1 MLLHG
6 VVQSLGLSSYLPDS
20 NLSFRSSTY
29 QTSAVWC
36 WCDGCAAVVVSVVND
51 VHQLPRLRQE
61 GSDLPIVPAADN
73 GSTIG
78 HETYRKRLYIRHLNP
93 QEFLSASRVPDS
105 NIVHGTRGKQFTISF
120 WVCQVIYSTIMASVP
135 QLRIEL
141 ICVHPVDIGL
151 GCSTEEVS
159 VILSEWNAGHT
170 AEDLALCLDLHV
182 LDVYLGQGA
191 ITWSDDHIAI
201 W

>member
-1 MLLHG
+1 
-6 VVQSLGLSSYLPDS
+6 
-20 NLSFRSSTY
+20 
-29 QTSAVWC
+29 
-36 WCDGCAAVVVSVVND
+36 
-51 VHQLPRLRQE
+51 
-61 GSDLPIVPAADN
+61 
-73 GSTIG
+73 
-78 HETYRKRLYIRHLNP
+78 
-93 QEFLSASRVPDS
+93 
-105 NIVHGTRGKQFTISF
+105 
-120 WVCQVIYSTIMASVP
+120 MASVP